1 MSWLDDN
8 INSIV
13 CGDSYKL
20 IKSIPDKSIDMIY
33 TDPPYD
39 FHCGMGD
46 GGIFKNR
53 IAGKYDD
60 IKGTILTKGIDDSIL
75 NEFVRIM
82 KNINIYLWC
91 NKVQIKSYL
100 NFFSDYDTLF
110 EILTWHKANPT
121 PMTKNTFLPDTEYC
135 LYFRQKGMS
144 LNDGYELKHKY
155 FLSKQNKADKELY
168 MHPTIKPL
176 PFVKAHIL
184 HSTQPN
190 DIVLDPFAGSG
201 TTCVACRETER
212 RYLGIEIDKYY
223 HKISVDR
230 LNGITA
236 SGQTSIFT
244 DFGGL

>member
-110 EILTWHKANPT
+110 EILTWYKANPT